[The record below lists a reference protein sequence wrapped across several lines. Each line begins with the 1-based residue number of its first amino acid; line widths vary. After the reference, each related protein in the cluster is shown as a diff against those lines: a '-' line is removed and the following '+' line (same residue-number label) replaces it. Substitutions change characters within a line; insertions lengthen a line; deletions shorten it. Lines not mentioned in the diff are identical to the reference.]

1 MPPDFQIKYIYHI
14 ADITLYIIIYT
25 NEEIDWMFSTVVLM
39 LLRNI
44 ELLSIFPF
52 CDHYCIL

>member
-1 MPPDFQIKYIYHI
+1 MSPDFQIKYIYHI
-14 ADITLYIIIYT
+14 AYITLYIIIYT

-44 ELLSIFPF
+44 ELLNIFPF
-52 CDHYCIL
+52 SDHYCIL